1 MSVDKVNYHDVDQVG
16 NAMHFLREPLSCE
29 QLGLTVV
36 ECEPGWTGKE
46 HDHSEQGEEEVYLL
60 LDGSATV
67 VADGEEISLE
77 AGDALRLSPDTTRQI
92 RNGDTESTFV
102 LAGAP

>member
-1 MSVDKVNYHDVDQVG
+1 MSVDKVNYHDVEPVG
-16 NAMHFLREPLSCE
+16 DAMHFLREPLGCE

-46 HDHSEQGEEEVYLL
+46 HDHGEQGEEEVYLL
-60 LDGSATV
+60 LDGNATI
-67 VADGEEISLE
+67 VADGEEIALE
-77 AGDALRLSPDTTRQI
+77 SGDALRLSPDTTRQI
-92 RNGDTESTFV
+92 QNGDTESTFV